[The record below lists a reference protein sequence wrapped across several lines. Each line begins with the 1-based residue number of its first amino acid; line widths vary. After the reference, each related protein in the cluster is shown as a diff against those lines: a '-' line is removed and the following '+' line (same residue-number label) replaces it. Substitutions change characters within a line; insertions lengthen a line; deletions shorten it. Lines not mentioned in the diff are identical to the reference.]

1 MPHRDEQIKKDV
13 VDELYW
19 DDRVDASKITVTV
32 NKGTVTLGGEVPS
45 YGDLTA
51 ARAAAWSIKGVV
63 ELIDEIQVSL
73 MAVPELP
80 SDLELEDRA
89 NNILIYDRAIDEA
102 YVKAVVNGAVVTL
115 EGTVDAHW
123 KKFYVEERINALFG
137 IIGIENR
144 LSVVPTKEAADENV
158 AREIVRAMERD
169 TLVDPEE
176 ITVEVKHGMVTL
188 SGRVR
193 DAAAR
198 LAACND
204 ASKTAG
210 VIDVR
215 DTISVISPM

>member
-1 MPHRDEQIKKDV
+1 MQSRDEQLKKDV

-32 NKGTVTLGGEVPS
+32 EKGTVTLGGEVPT

-51 ARAAAWSIKGVV
+51 ARAAAGRIKGVV
-63 ELIDEIQVSL
+63 ELVDEMQVSL

-102 YVKAVVNGAVVTL
+102 HVKAVVNGAVVTL

-123 KKFYVEERINALFG
+123 KKFYVEEKINALFG

-144 LSVVPTKEAADENV
+144 LSVVPTKEATDENI
-158 AREIVRAMERD
+158 AREIVRAIDRD
-169 TLVDPEE
+169 SLVDPEE
-176 ITVEVKHGMVTL
+176 ITIEVKNGVVTL

-198 LAACND
+198 LAAWND
-204 ASKTAG
+204 ASNTSG
-210 VIDVR
+210 VIEVR